1 MEAKLQRF
9 SQHFHKSYQTTKLFS
24 CLTFVVYGRYMTGLK
39 LLLLKCNTVEPLLS
53 GPRLS
58 GHLSYPDDKPDAKN

>member
-1 MEAKLQRF
+1 MFDRRSF
-9 SQHFHKSYQTTKLFS
+9 SKDLNNQLES
-24 CLTFVVYGRYMTGLK
+24 CY
-39 LLLLKCNTVEPLLS
+39 TVEPLLS